1 MQPDSLFRKLL
12 KGFLLLTTAAA
23 LNCPHKICAQELG
36 IQNFQKMKYGFFVHY
51 VWGGTAYTAT
61 INPDGSVPA
70 GLDDL
75 ADRFDAARFADDL
88 HSMGVEYVL
97 FTAWHANMNCLWP
110 SSKMNQ
116 WLPGHASRRDVLSG
130 QWPG

>member
-1 MQPDSLFRKLL
+1 MPSDSIFRSLL
-12 KGFLLLTTAAA
+12 NGFLLLTTAAT
-23 LNCPHKICAQELG
+23 LIYPHKICAQEPG

-61 INPDGSVPA
+61 INPDGSIPA

-75 ADRFDAARFADDL
+75 ADRFDATRFADDL

-97 FTAWHANMNCLWP
+97 YTPVGEKGRAWW
-110 SSKMNQ
+110 
-116 WLPGHASRRDVLSG
+116 
-130 QWPG
+130 